1 MTTLT
6 IKDNTPEARKFLE
19 FARTLS
25 FVKDTTATEAKNT
38 PPCQYTVEELR
49 AHIDESMESYRRGEV
64 IPHDEVF
71 MRFRKW
77 L

>member
-6 IKDNTPEARKFLE
+6 VKDNSPEARKFLE

-25 FVKDTTATEAKNT
+25 FVKDTTP

-49 AHIDESMESYRRGEV
+49 AHVDESMEAYRRGDV
-64 IPHDEVF
+64 IPHEEVF
-71 MRFRKW
+71 KRFEQW